1 MRINIACPR
10 KILEKALYQLKNAV
24 ENYILDKYELISG
37 C

>member
-10 KILEKALYQLKNAV
+10 KILEKALYQLENAV
-24 ENYILDKYELISG
+24 DSYNFDKYELISG